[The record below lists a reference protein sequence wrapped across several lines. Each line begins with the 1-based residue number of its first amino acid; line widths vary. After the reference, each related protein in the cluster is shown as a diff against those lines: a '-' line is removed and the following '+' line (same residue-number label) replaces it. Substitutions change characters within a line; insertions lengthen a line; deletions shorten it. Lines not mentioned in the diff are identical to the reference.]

1 MIIRLY
7 TPEDKDALIGL
18 LRLNTP
24 QYFDKSEERDF
35 VEYLEEQVEDYF
47 VVEEN
52 KQIIGSGGI
61 NYMTEAKLARI
72 SWDIIHPDFQ
82 GKGIG
87 KKLTLHRIDQ
97 IKRNPAINL
106 VMVRTTQIVYKFY
119 QQLGFELE
127 KTEKNYWA
135 EGFDLY
141 QMQLDLT
148 KPLHQ

>member
-1 MIIRLY
+1 
-7 TPEDKDALIGL
+7 
-18 LRLNTP
+18 
-24 QYFDKSEERDF
+24 
-35 VEYLEEQVEDYF
+35 
-47 VVEEN
+47 
-52 KQIIGSGGI
+52 
-61 NYMTEAKLARI
+61 MTEAKLARI

-119 QQLGFELE
+119 QQLGFELK